1 MSRFYKQKPLIHRIR
16 EHLRTLM
23 NKRLFHLVLWW
34 RRGDYS
40 RLSLIYQG
48 FIDLLYYKWARNG
61 QGYFLPFFIIMHFS
75 GQSFEGAH
83 HRENRIVLY

>member
-34 RRGDYS
+34 RRGESNPCPNMLPLD
-40 RLSLIYQG
+40 LSE
-48 FIDLLYYKWARNG
+48 R
-61 QGYFLPFFIIMHFS
+61 S
-75 GQSFEGAH
+75 
-83 HRENRIVLY
+83 